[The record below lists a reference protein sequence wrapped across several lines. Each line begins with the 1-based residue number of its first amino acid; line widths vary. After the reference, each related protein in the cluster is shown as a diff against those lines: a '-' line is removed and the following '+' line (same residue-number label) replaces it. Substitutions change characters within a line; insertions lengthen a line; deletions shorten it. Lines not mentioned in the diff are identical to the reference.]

1 VGALL
6 LLAAGLTSRQARPSP
21 CAARQFG
28 ASGGRQQQ
36 QRQQQQQQAA
46 FSSGARDAAQHRVPC
61 FSFNETDAA
70 LLEPRLVTALQ
81 ERQARVE
88 GLEDWTQLGVRSRAE
103 LAQVAFTIPKVIH
116 QVWLGP
122 RPPPTDLLDTWR

>member
-1 VGALL
+1 MRRQHRWHGTAVAVFVVAVVLL
-6 LLAAGLTSRQARPSP
+6 LRASTMAPTAAHDTQA
-21 CAARQFG
+21 FNN
-28 ASGGRQQQ
+28 SG
-36 QRQQQQQQAA
+36 
-46 FSSGARDAAQHRVPC
+46 GARDAAQHRVPC